1 MEKLVLGLEEMH
13 TTVTL
18 QLELNNRFGWR
29 CVGVGV
35 RVGE

>member
-18 QLELNNRFGWR
+18 QPELNNRFGWE
-29 CVGVGV
+29 CVRVGV

>member
-1 MEKLVLGLEEMH
+1 MEKLELGLEEMH

-18 QLELNNRFGWR
+18 QLELNNRFSWE